1 MVSGFSTIRVI
12 TFSTRLAWSTNNT
25 NSRLQLVSNLFLNA
39 GIPILYIINLV
50 FTHRITRAQHPRFG
64 WHKSLS
70 ILGRLTIFLII
81 LTLFMLI
88 YAGVHSAYTDNR
100 VVGES
105 LRKVILA
112 GGTFNTIIAIMPL
125 PMLFL
130 GVIIPKRV
138 RTEKFGQGRFRVKV
152 AVLLTSS
159 SLLTLRALW
168 GTISAYKTPVLLSEP
183 IPWYY
188 RKEYFYT
195 VQLLTELI
203 VVYMF
208 IFVRINRIF
217 YTPDGLPRGSY
228 VDLPKSNAQLE
239 IGQSNG
245 PPPYAQ
251 HDFPTTTTLRVYSE
265 EELFEEQNALADT
278 LRYSSTSLL
287 LDNHSGK
294 FRLNRSETDDIYSP
308 ISYQGSQRRYSAS
321 SHYYYDAGASGDNSR
336 AVSIYA
342 PSAYG
347 HEKSRRDSIKSGYN
361 SPRFGNGDNKGEVLE
376 LQRFSY
382 APQAGQA
389 GQSDMTEMPPS
400 LRTGEYRQSA
410 PVFDDHTQQR
420 VAAVAAGGNFQD
432 RVNATM
438 RDAHAKSMSHQNSG
452 TSTPTITGHYS
463 RPHSVT
469 HSPQR
474 SRASSISAPPVPD
487 IQIAAPAR
495 VVSQAPRSPA
505 LLGSFEDTS
514 NRSPPAR

>member
-1 MVSGFSTIRVI
+1 
-12 TFSTRLAWSTNNT
+12 
-25 NSRLQLVSNLFLNA
+25 
-39 GIPILYIINLV
+39 
-50 FTHRITRAQHPRFG
+50 
-64 WHKSLS
+64 
-70 ILGRLTIFLII
+70 
-81 LTLFMLI
+81 
-88 YAGVHSAYTDNR
+88 VHSAYTTNQAL
-100 VVGES
+100 GEK
-105 LRKVILA
+105 LRKIILA
-112 GGTFNTIIAIMPL
+112 GATFNTIIAIIPL
-125 PMLFL
+125 PMLLL
-130 GVIIPKRV
+130 GVVIPKRV

-168 GTISAYKTPVLLSEP
+168 GTVSAYKTPVFLSQP

-228 VDLPKSNAQLE
+228 VDLPKSTAQLE
-239 IGQSNG
+239 LGHSNG

-265 EELFEEQNALADT
+265 EELFEEQTALADT

-294 FRLNRSETDDIYSP
+294 FRLDRQGTDDIYSP
-308 ISYQGSQRRYSAS
+308 ISYQGSQRRYSAG
-321 SHYYYDAGASGDNSR
+321 SHYYYDAGASGENSR

-347 HEKSRRDSIKSGYN
+347 AEKQRRDSIKSGYN
-361 SPRFGNGDNKGEVLE
+361 SPRFGHGDNKGEVLE

-382 APQAGQA
+382 APQGQA
-389 GQSDMTEMPPS
+389 QSHGDMTEMPPS
-400 LRTGEYRQSA
+400 LRGGNEYRQSA
-410 PVFDDHTQQR
+410 PVFDENQQQR
-420 VAAVAAGGNFQD
+420 MASVGTGGHFQD
-432 RVNATM
+432 RVNQVM

-452 TSTPTITGHYS
+452 TSTPTVTGHYS
-463 RPHSVT
+463 RPHST
-469 HSPQR
+469 TASPQR
-474 SRASSISAPPVPD
+474 SRASSINAPPVPD
-487 IQIAAPAR
+487 ILIAAPAR
-495 VVSQAPRSPA
+495 VVSQPPRSPA

-514 NRSPPAR
+514 NRSPPR